1 MPFFKTLL
9 FFLFSI
15 SLLASSN
22 YSTAVKEKKIYPM
35 GKKIYEKKCQE
46 IDLSH
51 YSSYESL
58 SLDLNENVLCQ
69 QLNPRHLEAVALYLW
84 DVKRTAST
92 HKHFEKLKVS
102 KEEKCPVCGMF
113 LYKYPSWIAKIE
125 YKTKEYYFDGNK
137 DLFKYYF
144 EHRTGTTNIL
154 VPDYYTQKTLDATKA
169 YFVLGSDVYGPM
181 GNELIAFERL
191 ESAKKFLL
199 DHKGK
204 KVVPFD
210 EVDEDMVYSLDD

>member
-9 FFLFSI
+9 FFLFSL
-15 SLLASSN
+15 SLFASSN

-46 IDLSH
+46 IDPAAYNSYDGLYKALGEKSICQKLS
-51 YSSYESL
+51 
-58 SLDLNENVLCQ
+58 DK
-69 QLNPRHLEAVALYLW
+69 HLEAVALYLW
-84 DVKRTAST
+84 DVKRVVAT
-92 HKHFEKLKVS
+92 HKHFEKLSVS

-125 YKTKEYYFDGNK
+125 YKTEAHYFDGNK

-144 EHRTGTTNIL
+144 AHRRGIVNIL
-154 VPDYYTQKTLDATKA
+154 VPDYYTQKTLDATQA
-169 YFVLGSDVYGPM
+169 FFVIGSDVYGPM
-181 GNELIAFERL
+181 GNELVAFETL
-191 ESAKKFLL
+191 QSAKKFLL

-204 KVVPFD
+204 KVVRFD